1 MQQGFMDTSA
11 WVEVV
16 LDSDT
21 VILEMGQDAEWVST
35 NRPGTIKTE
44 CNTFR
49 TIYVIIKLLQ
59 GKLASITTT

>member
-21 VILEMGQDAEWVST
+21 VILEMGQDAE
-35 NRPGTIKTE
+35 
-44 CNTFR
+44 
-49 TIYVIIKLLQ
+49 
-59 GKLASITTT
+59 